1 MFSLSVLWRVL
12 SFPAELEKPLI
23 VFCLHRQNPYLFRLL
38 HFSPVTLGLQTHLL
52 SSVSGTSN
60 WTHHDDPNLIFKI
73 FKFLCSIAPLSSFSR
88 FSACYPVM
96 VGLEE
101 GGPILFRSLLEGRGL
116 TLNVTQR
123 PSQSHFLWFGFRS
136 STILAGLG
144 RLDSWLFLFS
154 LELNF
159 AGDTL
164 INVSNDHPTHQDPGS
179 SRSFPLRPLIHW
191 IHDLPPQL
199 LQATV

>member
-1 MFSLSVLWRVL
+1 MEEGLAGSAGTLGATLRGRGSPLMIHWSCCLSGRPLSIVLHVL
-12 SFPAELEKPLI
+12 SLYALESSCFPCRVGEAADCFLSSPSESLP
-23 VFCLHRQNPYLFRLL
+23 VQTLL

-60 WTHHDDPNLIFKI
+60 WTHHDDPNLTFKI

-101 GGPILFRSLLEGRGL
+101 GGPILFQSLLEGWGL

-123 PSQSHFLWFGFRS
+123 PSQSQFLWFGFRS

-144 RLDSWLFLFS
+144 GLDSWLFLFFS
-154 LELNF
+154 
-159 AGDTL
+159 
-164 INVSNDHPTHQDPGS
+164 
-179 SRSFPLRPLIHW
+179 
-191 IHDLPPQL
+191 
-199 LQATV
+199 